1 MNHTENTPPADGSL
15 RDHTG
20 DEQRSLAATRRNVA
34 FTSMIGTLVEFY
46 DFAIYGVAAA
56 LVFPSVFFPALS
68 ATAGVLASFA
78 TFGVAFVARPIGGAL
93 FGHFGDRLG
102 RKRTLVTTLLMMGIA
117 TAGVGLLPTPALIG
131 AAAPVILVAL
141 RIVQGLAAGGEW
153 AGANLFV
160 TEYAP
165 KDKRGFWATFPQ
177 LGATLSFP
185 LANATFLATGLGM
198 DNETFTNYGWRIPF
212 ITSAVL
218 VAVGLYV
225 RLKIDETPVFQ
236 QELARN
242 GAARMPF
249 FDAFR
254 HQAREIVLAAGV
266 GLTPFAFFY
275 VSGTYLTNYAHGE
288 LGLSRTFVLTAG
300 TVSGLMLALG
310 GLVGAAVSDRF
321 GRRAVIGGAS
331 VTAAVW
337 ALALFPVLS
346 HASGLTFTL
355 ALCVTMLLSGIQ
367 FAPMGA
373 FLPEQFHTRYRYT
386 ASAVSYNLG
395 TVIGGSVSPLIAPS
409 MTKSFGAPAFGV
421 YLAALCLLAAICTF
435 RLRETR
441 MVDLDRLDLDQAK
454 AAPQGH

>member
-1 MNHTENTPPADGSL
+1 MNHTENIP
-15 RDHTG
+15 
-20 DEQRSLAATRRNVA
+20 AATRRNVA
-34 FTSMIGTLVEFY
+34 FTSMVGTLVEFY

-68 ATAGVLASFA
+68 SSAGVLASFA
-78 TFGVAFVARPIGGAL
+78 TFGVAFVARPVGGAL

-102 RKRTLVTTLLMMGIA
+102 RKRTLVTTLVMMGVA

-131 AAAPVILVAL
+131 PAAPVVLVVL

-165 KDKRGFWATFPQ
+165 KDRRGFWATFPQ
-177 LGATLSFP
+177 LGANLSFP

-198 DNETFTNYGWRIPF
+198 DNDTFTAYGWRIPF
-212 ITSAVL
+212 LTSAVL

-225 RLKIDETPVFQ
+225 RLRIDETPVFRR
-236 QELARN
+236 EVARN
-242 GAARMPF
+242 GAAWMPLF
-249 FDAFR
+249 EAFR
-254 HQAREIVLAAGV
+254 HQAREIALAAGV

-300 TVSGLMLALG
+300 TVSGLVLALG
-310 GLVGAAVSDRF
+310 GLVGAALSDRF
-321 GRRAVIGGAS
+321 GRRVVIGGAS
-331 VTAAVW
+331 ITAAVW
-337 ALALFPVLS
+337 ALALFPVIS
-346 HASGLTFTL
+346 GASGPAFML

-395 TVIGGSVSPLIAPS
+395 TVVGGSVSPLIAPS
-409 MTKSFGAPAFGV
+409 MTESFGASAFGI
-421 YLAALCLLAAICTF
+421 YLSALCLLAAACTF
-435 RLRETR
+435 GLRETR
-441 MVDLDRLDLDQAK
+441 TADLEQVAVE
-454 AAPQGH
+454 QGDPDPDENAYI